1 MELNAENLTVREC
14 FNHFR
19 HTVVCPTY
27 NLQLRSQLLDGLMME
42 SVYLNFILTQ
52 NLVHGAALHDRNTVC
67 GNGSFYFLTMV
78 DVRWLFRRQV
88 LVKAS
93 AHTHID
99 ELETTADTQDRHVA
113 VLCQL
118 EERQVVSIAR
128 VIYFAQ
134 FFVSRIAIVSRIEIL
149 ATSQDNTIKL
159 SHNLTEHF
167 YIVCHRDDVRHTT
180 VHQYRV
186 HIRSIYR
193 ILLLAISLRDTDQ
206 WLVGHLR
213 VLSSIYLII

>member
-27 NLQLRSQLLDGLMME
+27 NLQLRSQLLNGLMME
-42 SVYLNFILTQ
+42 GVHLNFFLAK
-52 NLVHGAALHDRNTVC
+52 NLMDGASLYHRNAM
-67 GNGSFYFLTMV
+67 GSDGTFFFLTMV
-78 DVRWLFRRQV
+78 DVRRLFRWQV
-88 LVKAS
+88 LIKAS
-93 AHTHID
+93 AHTHVD
-99 ELETTADTQDRHVA
+99 ELESTTDAQDRHVA

-128 VIYFAQ
+128 VIHFAQ
-134 FFVSRIAIVSRIEIL
+134 FFVSRIAILSRIEIL

-167 YIVCHRDDVRHTT
+167 YIVCYRDDVRHTT
-180 VHQYRV
+180 VHQYGV
-186 HIRSIYR
+186 HIRGIHQ
-193 ILLLAISLRDTDQ
+193 ILLLAISLLDTDMRF
-206 WLVGHLR
+206 VGNRRGLC
-213 VLSSIYLII
+213 SIYLII